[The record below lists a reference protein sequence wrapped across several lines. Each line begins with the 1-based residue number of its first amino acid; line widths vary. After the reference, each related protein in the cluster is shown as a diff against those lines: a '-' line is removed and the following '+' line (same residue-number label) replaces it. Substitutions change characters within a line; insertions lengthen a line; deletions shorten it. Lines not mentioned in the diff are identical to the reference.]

1 MIRRINMCI
10 FLLLLFFFLLFWIDI
25 SALKICADRKTAPL
39 VSDWSSGYSG
49 LVPNTQATAA
59 RIPPIPPRRKKRLDS
74 IRQTNQTGQV
84 PPSFPIQLPFFKH
97 IFYAIISNIYIYI
110 YIYIF
115 FTVSYHLSARWKGF
129 EMEPASKCASNINN
143 GQWVTSYFVP

>member
-110 YIYIF
+110 YIYSSQFLTIF
-115 FTVSYHLSARWKGF
+115 QPDEKD
-129 EMEPASKCASNINN
+129 SKWNRRQNAHQTLTMVNE
-143 GQWVTSYFVP
+143 